1 MQSYI
6 RLYKLIYETKSYI
19 KLYKRKNKMQ
29 NPFTL
34 SFGKKPLQYISRI
47 SQTNQIVETFRSE
60 NPANQLFMITGVRG
74 SGKTV
79 MMTNI
84 VSEIKKDEEWL
95 TVELNPTRDMLQ
107 SLAAKIYSMPQM
119 NKIFVNAKLDFSA
132 FGLGVSIENAAPV
145 TDIENVL
152 ELMLENIKKHNK
164 RLLISVDEVMNC
176 EFVKVFVSSF
186 QIFLRQDYPI
196 FLLMTGLF
204 ENIYDLQNDKAL
216 TFLYRAPKIMLEPLS
231 FTAVRKHYMDI
242 FDLDQREADK
252 MAALTKGYPFAFQVL
267 GYLYRENRDDHTIE
281 DILPEY
287 DQCLDEYVYSKIW
300 SELSELDK
308 KILLEISVSGEEKVK
323 EIREKLD
330 MNSGLF
336 SVYRDRLKRKG
347 VIDTSEY
354 GKITLTLPRFEE
366 FVKTRQM

>member
-1 MQSYI
+1 M
-6 RLYKLIYETKSYI
+6 
-19 KLYKRKNKMQ
+19 
-29 NPFTL
+29 
-34 SFGKKPLQYISRI
+34 
-47 SQTNQIVETFRSE
+47 
-60 NPANQLFMITGVRG
+60 
-74 SGKTV
+74 
-79 MMTNI
+79 
-84 VSEIKKDEEWL
+84 
-95 TVELNPTRDMLQ
+95 
-107 SLAAKIYSMPQM
+107 
-119 NKIFVNAKLDFSA
+119 
-132 FGLGVSIENAAPV
+132 
-145 TDIENVL
+145 L

-164 RLLISVDEVMNC
+164 RLLISVDEVTNC

-242 FDLDQREADK
+242 FELDQSEADK

-267 GYLYRENRDDHTIE
+267 GYLYWENRDDHTIE